1 MYIYYNK
8 GSKSLPDFLEGIA
21 HNIHFNMKFNPRDQE
36 LHKAGG
42 REWPGVNKVNLINVI
57 F

>member
-8 GSKSLPDFLEGIA
+8 GSKSLPDFLEGIV

-36 LHKAGG
+36 LHEAGG